1 MRRNSV
7 SEAPSVPNSWVLTA
21 LKSPEIE
28 ELRHTTP
35 SRIAYHQSFIGKGG
49 RIRLSQQV
57 GILLWL
63 NDHSLLD
70 EFGGA
75 RRLLRL
81 QRQASLEALVAALKF
96 RERLHSTPKMQRD
109 FFHHAVFLNRYMSGP
124 SDYAPPFKRRM
135 GVGYRDKGSLPEP
148 SNSARKSAAKSVWF
162 FTEDLGVELADGFP
176 REGDWVDLSEILARE
191 DSDT

>member
-1 MRRNSV
+1 MRRCSV
-7 SEAPSVPNSWVLTA
+7 SGDPSLENLGVILLST
-21 LKSPEIE
+21 PELE

-35 SRIAYHQSFIGKGG
+35 SRLAYHQSFSRKGG

-63 NDHSLLD
+63 NDHCLLD

-81 QRQASLEALVAALKF
+81 QRQASFEALVSALKF
-96 RERLHSTPKMQRD
+96 RERLHSTPKLQRD
-109 FFHHAVFLNRYMSGP
+109 FFHHAVLLNQYVPGGFS
-124 SDYAPPFKRRM
+124 YTPPLKRRM
-135 GVGYRDKGSLPEP
+135 GVGYRDKGSLPES
-148 SNSARKSAAKSVWF
+148 SNSARKMAESSVWF
-162 FTEDLGVELADGFP
+162 FIEDIGVELADGFP
-176 REGDWVDLSEILARE
+176 SEGDWVDLSEILAQE

>member
-7 SEAPSVPNSWVLTA
+7 SDAPFERNLGVLLLT
-21 LKSPEIE
+21 SPEIE

-35 SRIAYHQSFIGKGG
+35 SRLVYHTSVSG
-49 RIRLSQQV
+49 RSGRLRLSQKV

-63 NDHSLLD
+63 NDHELLD

-81 QRQASLEALVAALKF
+81 QRQASFEALVAALKF

-109 FFHHAVFLNRYMSGP
+109 FFHHAVLLNSYTPGA
-124 SDYAPPFKRRM
+124 SDYFRPEQRRI
-135 GVGYRDKGSLPEP
+135 GVGYRDKGTLPEP
-148 SNSARKSAAKSVWF
+148 SNSARKRADSSVWF
-162 FTEDLGVELADGFP
+162 FVEDIGVELADGFP

-191 DSDT
+191 DLDD

>member
-1 MRRNSV
+1 MRRCSV
-7 SEAPSVPNSWVLTA
+7 SGAPFVENLGVLLLSA
-21 LKSPEIE
+21 PEVE

-35 SRIAYHQSFIGKGG
+35 SRIAYHQSFSRKGG

-63 NDHSLLD
+63 NDHCLLD

-81 QRQASLEALVAALKF
+81 QRQASFEALVAALKF
-96 RERLHSTPKMQRD
+96 RERLHSTPKLQRD
-109 FFHHAVFLNRYMSGP
+109 FFHHAVLLNQYVPGGFS
-124 SDYAPPFKRRM
+124 YTPPLKRRM

-148 SNSARKSAAKSVWF
+148 SISARKRADKSVWF
-162 FTEDLGVELADGFP
+162 LTEDIGVELADGFP
-176 REGDWVDLSEILARE
+176 REGDWVDLSEILAQE
-191 DSDT
+191 DSET

>member
-1 MRRNSV
+1 M
-7 SEAPSVPNSWVLTA
+7 
-21 LKSPEIE
+21 
-28 ELRHTTP
+28 
-35 SRIAYHQSFIGKGG
+35 
-49 RIRLSQQV
+49 SQKV

-81 QRQASLEALVAALKF
+81 QRQASYEALVAALKF

-109 FFHHAVFLNRYMSGP
+109 FFHHAVLLNQYVPGGFS
-124 SDYAPPFKRRM
+124 YTPPLKRRM
-135 GVGYRDKGSLPEP
+135 GVGYRDKGSLPES
-148 SNSARKSAAKSVWF
+148 SNSARKRADKSVWYF
-162 FTEDLGVELADGFP
+162 SEDIGVELADGFP

-191 DSDT
+191 DSET